1 MADLK
6 VVGYEQG
13 TCEHEIAR
21 ITHMTHL
28 NWVKTVKEIRK
39 CKQDI

>member
-13 TCEHEIAR
+13 TVEHEIAR
-21 ITHMTHL
+21 LTHMTHL
-28 NWVKTVKEIRK
+28 NYFYTVKEIRK
-39 CKQDI
+39 CE